1 MVFESHRTTTTASV
15 VYAAMDL
22 ATWMMAA
29 KPDIVVDFL
38 FSWMRIQAGIIH
50 FSVSTFC
57 AIGCGIM
64 E

>member
-1 MVFESHRTTTTASV
+1 MSHRTTTTDSV
-15 VYAAMDL
+15 VYAATVL
-22 ATWMMAA
+22 TTWMMATR
-29 KPDIVVDFL
+29 PDVVVDSP

-57 AIGCGIM
+57 ANGCGIM